1 MWAPTLRGYSVIIIT
16 LRANSIFIIK
26 IMASPIWK
34 DNYVTMGTAEYADF
48 RMNYGT
54 QTVYQGRAYRKPGED
69 SIRVRI
75 NDICADYLSSPFPA
89 LTDKSFTPDGTGRF
103 SFAYLPKGSSLW
115 VNIAPPITFMDD
127 WSYDYGFDYSRVSFI
142 RSNPINY
149 RIDPRQWLMVSIF
162 GAQQITFAVFD
173 SKGLHTVSARTD
185 ENAYGGTGVID
196 LSLLSDPT
204 SIVAGHGTYTVVEPC
219 NRYALYYLNSY
230 GGWDS
235 LLIEGA
241 VSESDSVERHT
252 ASMEYN
258 NSDRAA
264 RGERDYL
271 NGLTKEY
278 VFRTG
283 WLSDDESSR
292 MHELLNSTDVYGFDL
307 VDRAMFPLVLT
318 GTETEYKTSKG
329 NGNRPVTYSISARL
343 AQGRERR

>member
-1 MWAPTLRGYSVIIIT
+1 MPARTLRGYSVIIT
-16 LRANSIFIIK
+16 LRSDNIFIIK

-48 RMNYGT
+48 RMSHDT
-54 QTVYQGRAYRKPGED
+54 QTVYQGRAYKKPGED
-69 SIRVRI
+69 SVRVRI

-89 LTDKSFTPDGTGRF
+89 LTNGSFTPDGTGAFAF
-103 SFAYLPKGSSLW
+103 SYLPKGSSLW
-115 VNIAPPITFMDD
+115 LNIVPAVTFMDD
-127 WSYDYGFDYSRVSFI
+127 WSYDYGFDYSRTNFG
-142 RSNPINY
+142 RSNPITH

-162 GAQQITFAVFD
+162 GARSMRFTVFN
-173 SKGLHTVSARTD
+173 STGIRTVSTD
-185 ENAYGGTGVID
+185 TAEKGYGGTGVID
-196 LSLLSDPT
+196 VSLQPNPT
-204 SIVAGHGTYTVVEPC
+204 KIVANQKTYTVVEPC

-252 ASMEYN
+252 ASMEYD

-271 NGLTKEY
+271 NSLTKEY
-278 VFRTG
+278 IFRTG

-307 VDRAMFPLVLT
+307 VERAMFPLVLT
-318 GTETEYKTSKG
+318 GTETEYKTYKG
-329 NGNRPVTYSISARL
+329 NGNKLVNYSISSRL

>member
-1 MWAPTLRGYSVIIIT
+1 
-16 LRANSIFIIK
+16 
-26 IMASPIWK
+26 MASPIWK

-48 RMNYGT
+48 RMNYGA

-69 SIRVRI
+69 SVRVRI

-89 LTDKSFTPDGTGRF
+89 LTDKSFTPDGTGQF
-103 SFAYLPKGSSLW
+103 SFSYLPKGESLW
-115 VNIAPPITFMDD
+115 LDIVPPVTFMDD
-127 WSYDYGFDYSRVSFI
+127 WSYDYGFDYSRVSFV
-142 RSNPINY
+142 RSNPITH

-162 GAQQITFAVFD
+162 GTQQITFAVFD
-173 SKGLHTVSARTD
+173 SKGIHTISTD
-185 ENAYGGTGVID
+185 TAEKAYGGTGVID
-196 LSLLSDPT
+196 VSLLSSPT
-204 SIVAGHGTYTVVEPC
+204 EIVAGHGTYTVVEPC

-252 ASMEYN
+252 AGMEYD

-318 GTETEYKTSKG
+318 GTETEYKTYKG

>member
-1 MWAPTLRGYSVIIIT
+1 
-16 LRANSIFIIK
+16 
-26 IMASPIWK
+26 MASPIWK
-34 DNYVTMGTAEYADF
+34 DYHVTMGTAEYADF

-54 QTVYQGRAYRKPGED
+54 QTVYRGRAYRKPGEN

-89 LTDKSFTPDGTGRF
+89 LTDKSFTPDGTGQF

-115 VNIAPPITFMDD
+115 VNIAPPVTFMDD

-149 RIDPRQWLMVSIF
+149 RIDLRQWLMVSIF

-252 ASMEYN
+252 AGMEYD

-318 GTETEYKTSKG
+318 GTETEYKTYKG
-329 NGNRPVTYSISARL
+329 NGNKPVNYSISARL